1 MFVDTKPPGTHPTK
15 DKTLDEIVDVLTKHY
30 EPKTLVIAERFQFH
44 RRNQAVG
51 ESVAEYVA
59 GLRLLTRHC
68 EFGAYLD
75 DALRDRFVCGLRSE
89 TIQKK
94 LLTETD
100 LTFQRAVEI
109 AHTMETAAE
118 NARKLQS
125 PSRAAELMP
134 HSRNIG
140 KVSSNGQ
147 GEATKSN
154 CYRCGK
160 SAHKAAQC
168 PFRTAKC
175 HNCGKTGH
183 LRRVCRQPKL
193 PKHPGA
199 QRSQNRQKVQ
209 LVEEDVNS
217 EILVLYHD
225 KASSDKPLEVDL
237 QLEGKP
243 LQMEVDTGAA
253 VSLVSEETYRSL
265 FPTVQLQSS
274 RRSCVPTQGSP

>member
-1 MFVDTKPPGTHPTK
+1 M
-15 DKTLDEIVDVLTKHY
+15 
-30 EPKTLVIAERFQFH
+30 VIAEHFQFH

-59 GLRLLTRHC
+59 GLRRLTRHC

-75 DALRDRFVCGLRSE
+75 DTLRDRFVCRLQSK

-125 PSRAAELMP
+125 PSHAAELMP

-147 GEATKSN
+147 GES
-154 CYRCGK
+154 
-160 SAHKAAQC
+160 
-168 PFRTAKC
+168 
-175 HNCGKTGH
+175 
-183 LRRVCRQPKL
+183 
-193 PKHPGA
+193 
-199 QRSQNRQKVQ
+199 
-209 LVEEDVNS
+209 
-217 EILVLYHD
+217 
-225 KASSDKPLEVDL
+225 
-237 QLEGKP
+237 
-243 LQMEVDTGAA
+243 
-253 VSLVSEETYRSL
+253 
-265 FPTVQLQSS
+265 
-274 RRSCVPTQGSP
+274 

>member
-1 MFVDTKPPGTHPTK
+1 MNRDVSKLELLYIIFWRRGWDALDRRTMAGNSIGKLSEFAPTSDSVSAYVERANLFFEANEIAAAKRVAVFLSAIGGGTYSLLRNLLAPTLPK

-89 TIQKK
+89 MIQKK

-100 LTFQRAVEI
+100 LTFQRSVEI
-109 AHTMETAAE
+109 AHTTETAAE

-125 PSRAAELMP
+125 PSRAAEPMP

-140 KVSSNGQ
+140 KVSYNDRARPRTVI
-147 GEATKSN
+147 ATGVGNQPTRPPSVLFEQQ
-154 CYRCGK
+154 
-160 SAHKAAQC
+160 SV
-168 PFRTAKC
+168 TI
-175 HNCGKTGH
+175 
-183 LRRVCRQPKL
+183 VVRQ
-193 PKHPGA
+193 
-199 QRSQNRQKVQ
+199 V
-209 LVEEDVNS
+209 
-217 EILVLYHD
+217 
-225 KASSDKPLEVDL
+225 
-237 QLEGKP
+237 
-243 LQMEVDTGAA
+243 T
-253 VSLVSEETYRSL
+253 
-265 FPTVQLQSS
+265 
-274 RRSCVPTQGSP
+274 

>member
-1 MFVDTKPPGTHPTK
+1 MLRNLLAPTLPK

-109 AHTMETAAE
+109 ARTMETAAE

-125 PSRAAELMP
+125 PSRAAEPMP

-140 KVSSNGQ
+140 KVSYNDRARPRTVI
-147 GEATKSN
+147 ATGVGNQPTRPPSVLFEQQ
-154 CYRCGK
+154 
-160 SAHKAAQC
+160 SV
-168 PFRTAKC
+168 TI
-175 HNCGKTGH
+175 
-183 LRRVCRQPKL
+183 VVRQ
-193 PKHPGA
+193 
-199 QRSQNRQKVQ
+199 V
-209 LVEEDVNS
+209 
-217 EILVLYHD
+217 
-225 KASSDKPLEVDL
+225 
-237 QLEGKP
+237 
-243 LQMEVDTGAA
+243 T
-253 VSLVSEETYRSL
+253 
-265 FPTVQLQSS
+265 
-274 RRSCVPTQGSP
+274 

>member
-1 MFVDTKPPGTHPTK
+1 ML
-15 DKTLDEIVDVLTKHY
+15 DKIVEVLTKHY

-44 RRNQAVG
+44 HRNQAVG

-59 GLRLLTRHC
+59 GLRRLTRHC
-68 EFGAYLD
+68 EFGAYFD
-75 DALRDRFVCGLRSE
+75 DTLRDRFVCGLRSE

-94 LLTETD
+94 LLTEMD

-109 AHTMETAAE
+109 AHTMETAAR

-125 PSRAAELMP
+125 PSRAAEQMP

-147 GEATKSN
+147 GEATNSN

-183 LRRVCRQPKL
+183 LRRVCRQPKP

-199 QRSQNRQKVQ
+199 QGGQNRQKVQ
-209 LVEEDVNS
+209 LVEEDVIS

-225 KASSDKPLEVDL
+225 KLSSDKPLEVDL

-243 LQMEVDTGAA
+243 LRMEVDTGAA

-265 FPTVQLQSS
+265 FPTVPLQSS
-274 RRSCVPTQGSP
+274 MTKLRTYSGEP